1 MGATSDVSPSQSGDV
16 RATRFGFANL
26 AGMLL
31 CWTAWL
37 LFASADIGFW
47 MDLLIAIGGVVL
59 IIPLVSVARK
69 ALDHQ
74 PTAAQARR
82 VTLVVHYIMAASFG
96 CALISAMRL
105 GLEWLVLPL
114 ELPYWMGPGAMFL
127 SGLVLALVVINLVL
141 KGFGLPFAAALT
153 RILVTD
159 WIYAWTRNPMIVSAL
174 AFLVG
179 LGLWLRSWLFLI
191 WTLAVVSPAVL
202 VFLKVY
208 EERELEIRFGESY
221 REYKES
227 TPMFWP
233 RRPR

>member
-1 MGATSDVSPSQSGDV
+1 MSTTSDVSSSQSDSAQDFRRGW
-16 RATRFGFANL
+16 ANL

-37 LFASADIGFW
+37 GLADAQLSFW
-47 MDLLIAIGGVVL
+47 LDILIAIGGVLL
-59 IIPLVSVARK
+59 IVPLVFIGRRL
-69 ALDHQ
+69 LDHQ
-74 PTAAQARR
+74 PTPIQAQR
-82 VTLVVHYIMAASFG
+82 VTLVVHYVMAASFG
-96 CALISAMRL
+96 CALISATRL
-105 GLEWLVLPL
+105 GLQWLMLPF
-114 ELPYWMGPGAMFL
+114 ELPYWLGPGVMFL
-127 SGLVLALVVINLVL
+127 SGLVIVLVIVNLLL

-153 RILVTD
+153 RMLVTE
-159 WIYAWTRNPMIVSAL
+159 WIYAWTRNPMILSAL

-179 LGLWLRSWLFLI
+179 LGIWLRSGLFLI
-191 WTLAVVSPAVL
+191 WVLVVVSPAIL

-221 REYKES
+221 REYKER

>member
-1 MGATSDVSPSQSGDV
+1 MSTTSDVSSSQSDSAQDFRRGW
-16 RATRFGFANL
+16 ANL

-37 LFASADIGFW
+37 GLADAQLSFW
-47 MDLLIAIGGVVL
+47 LDILIAIGGVLL
-59 IIPLVSVARK
+59 IVPLVFIGRRL
-69 ALDHQ
+69 LDHQ
-74 PTAAQARR
+74 PTPIQAQR
-82 VTLVVHYIMAASFG
+82 VTLVVHYVMAASFG
-96 CALISAMRL
+96 CALISATRL
-105 GLEWLVLPL
+105 GLQWLMLPF
-114 ELPYWMGPGAMFL
+114 ELPYWLGPGVMFL
-127 SGLVLALVVINLVL
+127 SGLVIVLVVINLLL

-153 RILVTD
+153 RMLVTE
-159 WIYAWTRNPMIVSAL
+159 WIYAWTRNPMILSAL

-179 LGLWLRSWLFLI
+179 LGLWLRSGLFLI
-191 WTLAVVSPAVL
+191 WVLVVVSPAIL

-221 REYKES
+221 REYKER